1 MSNRKTM
8 TRKVEEYVAWR
19 RDLGYQLTSQ
29 GASLQKFAKY
39 ADGIKHRGPLTTEL
53 ALRWVRLPASKG
65 PLFWPRRLEI
75 VRCFAQ
81 YLANFEPQTEVPP
94 QGLLGSAHR
103 RHTPHVFMDDEI
115 STLIAAARSLRPT
128 DRLRPRNYSTL
139 IGLLACTGLRIS
151 EALRFTRSDFDAE
164 QGVLQIR
171 ETKFRKSRLVPLHPS
186 ATEEL
191 VAYASD
197 RDRLM
202 PAAPTDRFFV
212 SDRARPLSYSQVNT
226 TFRQLCDGA
235 GIVGRGYRPRP
246 VLHDLRHTFACRRVE
261 RWYDSGEDVTH
272 RIAALSTYLGHAAI
286 HCTYWYLTATPELLE
301 KVASRFQS
309 GSDFDQQEGQP

>member
-8 TRKVEEYVAWR
+8 TSKVEQYLAWR
-19 RDLGYQLTSQ
+19 RDLGYRLYSE
-29 GASLQKFAKY
+29 GAYLRTFGEY
-39 ADGIKHRGPLTTEL
+39 ADGLKHRGPMTTEL
-53 ALRWVRLPASKG
+53 ALRWARLPATKD
-65 PLFWPRRLEI
+65 PLLWARRLEI
-75 VRCFAQ
+75 VRCFAK
-81 YLANFEPQTEVPP
+81 YLAIFEPETEVP
-94 QGLLGSAHR
+94 QQRLLGPAHR
-103 RHTPHVFMDDEI
+103 RNTPHVYTDEELC
-115 STLIAAARSLRPT
+115 TLIAAGRRLQPT

-151 EALRFTRSDFDAE
+151 EALRFTRSDFDSE

-186 ATEEL
+186 ATEQL

-202 PAAPTDRFFV
+202 PAPVTDRFFV
-212 SDRARPLSYSQVNT
+212 SDRTRSLSYSQVGT
-226 TFRQLCDGA
+226 TFRQICDGA
-235 GIVGRGYRPRP
+235 GIVGRGHRSRP
-246 VLHDLRHTFACRRVE
+246 VLQDLRHTFACRRVE

-272 RIAALSTYLGHAAI
+272 CIAALSTYLGHAAI

-301 KVASRFQS
+301 KAASRFQS
-309 GSDFDQQEGQP
+309 GWDFDRQEDQP